1 MATVPAPDFDENG
14 FAIVG
19 FDLDGTLIDTSAT
32 LARAVN
38 HALAAGGRPLIAPD
52 QVRPM
57 IGGGAKL
64 MLERGLALSGGADEA
79 EFRRL
84 YRLLLDWYGANL
96 ADGSVPYP
104 GMVEALDT
112 LSARGVRLAVV
123 TNKFESFARTLLTD
137 LGLIDRFDTLIGG
150 DTLGKGNA
158 KPSPAPIHAM
168 IDRLGGGRAAF
179 LGDSSYDVAAARAA
193 GVPVIAVSFGFLSG
207 PVEDLGAD
215 AVIDGYDELVPAL
228 ARLARGRA
236 GSISAGEPG

>member
-1 MATVPAPDFDENG
+1 MATVPPPAIGDIGFD
-14 FAIVG
+14 IVG

-64 MLERGLALSGGADEA
+64 MLERGLALSGGAEEA

-104 GMVEALDT
+104 GMVAALDA
-112 LSARGVRLAVV
+112 LAARGTRLAVV

-168 IDRLGGGRAAF
+168 IERLGGGRAAF
-179 LGDSSYDVAAARAA
+179 LGDSVYDVAAARAA

-207 PVEDLGAD
+207 PVEELGAD
-215 AVIDGYDELVPAL
+215 AVIDGYHELIPVLDRLALAVPAQ
-228 ARLARGRA
+228 
-236 GSISAGEPG
+236 EPR